1 MGAQKYLTKTW
12 LGREKGDLQHYLRQL
27 AIRWRREPTVHR
39 IEHPTRLDR
48 ARSLGYKAK
57 QGYVVVRVRI
67 RKGGARKPRPRAG
80 RRQKAL
86 GVTRFT
92 RAASLRTSPKR
103 KPERDI
109 QTFEYSTHTTYGK
122 TECTIGTKPSCG
134 THITPYPRKP
144 ETGLSPPQASQCPID
159 PHQLFWAIQ
168 NSQMKIV
175 KARRTSIPL
184 LTYWFLQVRILQ

>member
-1 MGAQKYLTKTW
+1 MGAQKYLTQTW
-12 LGREKGDLQHYLRQL
+12 LGREKGDLQRYLRQL
-27 AIRWRREPTVHR
+27 AVTWRREPTVHR

-92 RAASLRTSPKR
+92 RAASLKNIA
-103 KPERDI
+103 E
-109 QTFEYSTHTTYGK
+109 E
-122 TECTIGTKPSCG
+122 
-134 THITPYPRKP
+134 
-144 ETGLSPPQASQCPID
+144 
-159 PHQLFWAIQ
+159 
-168 NSQMKIV
+168 
-175 KARRTSIPL
+175 KARKRYPNLRVLNSYYVWEDGMHHWYET
-184 LTYWFLQVRILQ
+184 ILRDPDNPVSRET